1 MYEFADKVIR
11 RANRLNIRLF
21 GRLRALMDFDELNVM
36 QSVSY
41 VYDET
46 LKRAKRDY
54 LLIAVQAF
62 IDAMVLAGTRE
73 DSAKKRADREIDEDW
88 VLDYLEEYDPVT
100 LYRFIPETERKKMR
114 TAEAIIAAK
123 IRENTTKA
131 QKRAE
136 NRQSKPVRAK
146 TKPVSVKTETDKS
159 LRLWTQQYSQYAI
172 GVTDKATLE
181 GYKAAG
187 VKYVVW
193 NTQED
198 EKVCPYCMPL
208 DKKVFRIEN
217 APRKQHYG
225 CRCFYTPV
233 KNPTVLYE
241 IQA

>member
-1 MYEFADKVIR
+1 MYEFADKIIR

-21 GRLRALMDFDELNVM
+21 GKLRALMDFDELNVM

-46 LKRAKRDY
+46 LKHAKRDY

-123 IRENTTKA
+123 RREETT
-131 QKRAE
+131 RE
-136 NRQSKPVRAK
+136 PRRIGGRQPKPVRAK
-146 TKPVSVKTETDKS
+146 AKPVSVKTEADKS
-159 LRLWTQQYSQYAI
+159 LRLWTQQYAQYAI
-172 GVTDKATLE
+172 GVTDRATLE

-187 VKYVVW
+187 VKYVMW

-198 EKVCPYCMPL
+198 EKVCPYCLPL
-208 DKKVFRIEN
+208 DKKVFRIDN
-217 APRKQHYG
+217 APKKQHYG
-225 CRCFYTPV
+225 CRCYYTPV
-233 KNPTVLYE
+233 KNPTVLHE